1 MQSKATHMSFFGNQ
15 DVNKLALHTA
25 LHQAALGL
33 SLVFFAAFMLRAGLS
48 PSQVFLVIAA
58 ILILRFFVRTAVP
71 GVVQRIGFRNALI
84 LGSLLFAIEFLILAS
99 YDGSNVRLFSFIVA
113 DALCSS
119 LYWTCYHAFFAAL
132 GDSEARGAQLGARG
146 LLSTIA
152 AVAAPAVGGI
162 LLVSFGPWASF
173 GAAAVTSVVA
183 VVPLLSIREPVV
195 PSAPPFGAFRA
206 VREGILLFG
215 TDGFVTC
222 ISAFAWDI
230 ISFVSFGERYDV
242 FGGVL
247 ALSSLAGALAGMA
260 FGRFIDAGHGA
271 RAVWINAVVITVL
284 LLLKAACVGSAPAIA
299 VASIIANLLGG
310 LYLPVLMTAVYN
322 DGKLAACTLRFS
334 MLAEAGWDIGGTI
347 ACVCAAIAWAG
358 GVRPAAI
365 LLFALV
371 GVLPQTWL
379 ALRRYRE
386 HAAKAV
392 LTS

>member
-1 MQSKATHMSFFGNQ
+1 MSFFSNQ
-15 DVNKLALHTA
+15 DVNKLGLHTA

-58 ILILRFFVRTAVP
+58 ILILRFFVRVAVP
-71 GVVQRIGFRNALI
+71 DVVQRVGFRNALI
-84 LGSLLFAIEFLILAS
+84 LGSVLFAVEFLILAS
-99 YDGSNVRLFSFIVA
+99 YDGSNVRLFSFIAA
-113 DALCSS
+113 DAVCSA
-119 LYWTCYHAFFAAL
+119 LYWTCYHAFYAAL
-132 GDSEARGAQLGARG
+132 GDAEARGAQLGARG

-152 AVAAPAVGGI
+152 AVAAPAVGGV

-173 GAAAVTSVVA
+173 GAAAATSIVA
-183 VVPLLSIREPVV
+183 VVPLLSIREPIL
-195 PSAPPFGAFRA
+195 PSAPPIGAFRT
-206 VREGILLFG
+206 VREGILLFA

-247 ALSSLAGALAGMA
+247 ALASLAGALAGMA

-271 RAVWINAVVITVL
+271 RAVWINAVAITVL
-284 LLLKAACVGSAPAIA
+284 PLLKAACVGSAPAIA

-322 DGKLAACTLRFS
+322 DGKLAACTLRFH
-334 MLAEAGWDIGGTI
+334 MMAEAGWDVGGTI

-358 GVRPAAI
+358 GVPPAAI
-365 LLFALV
+365 LLFPLV

-379 ALRRYRE
+379 ALRRYRV